1 MFSISPCPRP
11 FLILLSLPALSESS
25 PWPHPFLIVLSLPTP
40 SESSPWP
47 HPFLIVLSLPAP
59 SESSPCPRPFVILLS
74 LPAPPESSPCPRP
87 FLIVLSHPLLPNLLL
102 VHIPLFF
109 HIALLTDLRGHTT
122 KHSVMSDSF
131 ISLAPLYNILSIPVI
146 FLLLFSYIQRA
157 KSMLLFECIF
167 NK

>member
-1 MFSISPCPRP
+1 MFSISPCPH
-11 FLILLSLPALSESS
+11 S
-25 PWPHPFLIVLSLPTP
+25 
-40 SESSPWP
+40 
-47 HPFLIVLSLPAP
+47 FLIVLSLPAL

-74 LPAPPESSPCPRP
+74 LPAPSESSPWPHPFVILLSLPALSESSPCPRP